1 MLDDVLKLAKEQ
13 DAVKVTE
20 ISVQVGELTFV
31 TAEQLG
37 YAFEFVSKNTIAEG
51 AKLIVEI
58 EQAEIKCNTCGFV
71 GEAHYHG
78 PEIHE
83 SSVAQRIFIDCPKC
97 GSNLTEL
104 VRGSEFFLKS
114 VKFEK

>member
-1 MLDDVLKLAKEQ
+1 MLDNVLKLAKEQ

-51 AKLIVEI
+51 AKLNVEI
-58 EQAEIKCNTCGFV
+58 EPAEIKCNTCGFV

-83 SSVAQRIFIDCPKC
+83 SSVVQRVFINCPKC
-97 GSNLTEL
+97 GSNVTEVL
-104 VRGSEFFLKS
+104 SGSEFILRE
-114 VKFEK
+114 VKLEK